1 MGVIDGSWCVVG
13 GWCMIGSWGMIYGW
27 SGMVYSWCMGDD
39 CWGMVQGWGVVGNS
53 DWGDGLD
60 NLNFTCGLGYNSVE
74 TIDWIG
80 GVVYGTSAAI
90 GLD

>member
-1 MGVIDGSWCVVG
+1 MVYS
-13 GWCMIGSWGMIYGW
+13 W

-39 CWGMVQGWGVVGNS
+39 CWGMVQGWGVVGDS

-60 NLNFTCGLGYNSVE
+60 NLDFSSGLGYNSVE
-74 TIDWIG
+74 AIDWIG
-80 GVVYGTSAAI
+80 GVVDGTTAAI